1 MRITILYNA
10 VREDGPADELDVLN
24 QRDSVAKSLSA
35 LGHET
40 GFLPLS
46 LDLAGAAADLK
57 LKNPALVFNLA
68 ESVDKSGR
76 LIYFAPAVLEHLQ
89 IPFTGSGSEAMFL
102 TTNKLLTK
110 ERLQLAGLP
119 TPEWLRNS
127 DHKTNET
134 GDKETLYIVK
144 PVWEDASVGIDGRA
158 ALCSYDKARQC
169 LKEKA
174 NTTQVCFA
182 EQYIEG
188 REFNLSILAAPSG
201 PEVLPAAEIEFIDYP
216 ADRPMIVDYKA
227 KWETGSFEYTHT
239 VRRLDFPPADR
250 ELIEQMRMM
259 ALQCWHLF
267 DLHGYARVDFR
278 VDQQGRPWILEI
290 NANPCIS
297 PDSGFVAAAEK
308 ANLTFDQVIKRIIGD
323 VPAVA
328 GRMS

>member
-24 QRDSVAKSLSA
+24 QRDSVAKALSA

-40 GFLPLS
+40 GSLPLS
-46 LDLAGAAADLK
+46 LDLAAAAADLN
-57 LKNPALVFNLA
+57 LKNPALVFNLV

-76 LIYFAPAVLEHLQ
+76 LIYFAPAMLEHLQ

-119 TPEWLRNS
+119 TPAWLSSAN
-127 DHKTNET
+127 HATTET
-134 GDKETLYIVK
+134 VDKETRYIVK
-144 PVWEDASVGIDGRA
+144 PVWEDASVGIDGQA
-158 ALCSYDKARQC
+158 ALSGYDEARQC
-169 LKEKA
+169 VREKV
-174 NTTQVCFA
+174 NTAQACFA

-188 REFNLSILAAPSG
+188 REFNLSILAAPNG
-201 PEVLPAAEIEFIDYP
+201 PEILPAAEIEFIDFP

-259 ALQCWHLF
+259 AFQCWHLF
-267 DLHGYARVDFR
+267 NLHGYARVDFR
-278 VDQQGRPWILEI
+278 VDQHGYPWILEI

-308 ANLTFDQVIKRIIGD
+308 SNLAFDQVIKRIIGD